1 MGRLLLLA
9 VAALA
14 TLPEPVLPQPV
25 FAQARPQAR
34 SQRVDPLT
42 ASIRGRITTADT
54 GAPIRGAEVR
64 LSMDGRFSRLV
75 TTNGEGRYELRNLPA
90 GAYKLTVSRTGFIT
104 LEYGQ
109 RRPFES
115 SSTISLAEGQN
126 ATGNV
131 ALIRGGAI
139 FGRILD
145 STGDP
150 SVGTRVQVMRV
161 RTEEGRRR
169 LLSVGAGDQ
178 TDDTG
183 AFRVYGL
190 PPGDYYVAASTGLV
204 DAVKRDPPIY
214 YPGTANFA
222 EAQPITL
229 GIGAEASADFQILE
243 TLRTTTVS
251 GIVTNSSGAPVAAM
265 INLVSEAIGLGP
277 GAQSALQ
284 LHDDSG
290 ADGRFTIRNVPPGP
304 YKLTAMVM
312 NMPIGPAPAPPTSG
326 NFGANTEAARE
337 ELLNRLPETAAIPLV
352 VTGDEVSGISLVTR
366 RSVRLRGRWVLDA
379 GITAKLPTELR
390 ATTRSLGPGTMTI
403 SGGNGDEFQVAG
415 MSGPTRLEV
424 EGVPDGW
431 AVKAILLDGED
442 VTDKAFEP
450 SGGGTLRIVMTNRL
464 TTVSGTIQ
472 SNAEIRDHSVIVFP
486 DDATKWTFPSRF
498 VRTARA
504 DRDGRFQLR
513 GLPPGDRYLAVAV
526 DYLEEGEEQDA
537 QFLER
542 LRNRASSF
550 SLGDGEQRSIQL
562 NVTGR

>member
-1 MGRLLLLA
+1 
-9 VAALA
+9 
-14 TLPEPVLPQPV
+14 
-25 FAQARPQAR
+25 
-34 SQRVDPLT
+34 
-42 ASIRGRITTADT
+42 
-54 GAPIRGAEVR
+54 
-64 LSMDGRFSRLV
+64 
-75 TTNGEGRYELRNLPA
+75 
-90 GAYKLTVSRTGFIT
+90 
-104 LEYGQ
+104 
-109 RRPFES
+109 
-115 SSTISLAEGQN
+115 
-126 ATGNV
+126 
-131 ALIRGGAI
+131 
-139 FGRILD
+139 
-145 STGDP
+145 
-150 SVGTRVQVMRV
+150 
-161 RTEEGRRR
+161 
-169 LLSVGAGDQ
+169 
-178 TDDTG
+178 
-183 AFRVYGL
+183 
-190 PPGDYYVAASTGLV
+190 
-204 DAVKRDPPIY
+204 
-214 YPGTANFA
+214 
-222 EAQPITL
+222 
-229 GIGAEASADFQILE
+229 
-243 TLRTTTVS
+243 
-251 GIVTNSSGAPVAAM
+251 
-265 INLVSEAIGLGP
+265 
-277 GAQSALQ
+277 
-284 LHDDSG
+284 
-290 ADGRFTIRNVPPGP
+290 
-304 YKLTAMVM
+304 
-312 NMPIGPAPAPPTSG
+312 
-326 NFGANTEAARE
+326 
-337 ELLNRLPETAAIPLV
+337 
-352 VTGDEVSGISLVTR
+352 
-366 RSVRLRGRWVLDA
+366 VLDA